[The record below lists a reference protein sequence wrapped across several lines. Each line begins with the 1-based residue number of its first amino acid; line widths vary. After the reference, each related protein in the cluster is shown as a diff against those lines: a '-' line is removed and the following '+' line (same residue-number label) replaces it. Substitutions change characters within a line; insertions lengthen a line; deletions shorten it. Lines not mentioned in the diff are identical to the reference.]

1 MDKQELSNKD
11 KMFVIIA
18 KIVFGG
24 MFCLCVLFEL
34 SVVDGISEAT
44 YKLYYLI
51 MLACL
56 VSFILTV
63 FHKIRKIFYICFI
76 ISFCIFCYMHNYN
89 DEIVEKHNL
98 VDCLEVGK
106 VYDHNQKICRTD
118 CWKWDNKLGCLKE

>member
-1 MDKQELSNKD
+1 MDKQDFGD
-11 KMFVIIA
+11 KRKVITNLI
-18 KIVFGG
+18 KLIILGG
-24 MFCLCVLFEL
+24 LVLFFAVEY
-34 SVVDGISEAT
+34 VIVTGIS
-44 YKLYYLI
+44 YSVFVFYCLI

-89 DEIVEKHNL
+89 DEIVERHII
-98 VDCLEVGK
+98 DMCLDRGL
-106 VYDHNQKICRTD
+106 VYDPIQKICRTD